1 MSAYGGEDAALAA
14 MKEGA
19 YDYIPKPF
27 RPDEVVLTLKKAE
40 ELLGDGHTEVRITAP
55 DGRVYDNAE
64 FQHLT
69 TT

>member
-1 MSAYGGEDAALAA
+1 MYRVAGKNACGIISLRRDTAT
-14 MKEGA
+14 GA
-19 YDYIPKPF
+19 
-27 RPDEVVLTLKKAE
+27 LKKAE